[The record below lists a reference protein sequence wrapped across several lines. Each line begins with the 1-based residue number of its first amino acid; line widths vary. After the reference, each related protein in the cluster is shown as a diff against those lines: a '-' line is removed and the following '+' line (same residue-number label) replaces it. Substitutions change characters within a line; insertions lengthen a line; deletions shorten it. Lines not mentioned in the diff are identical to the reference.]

1 MRICKWLWMMIAA
14 PMLGQ
19 VQTTPN
25 LGLIIPP
32 SDHPNYRDINNAN
45 MAKIDSAIAASQPYQ
60 GQWKPTTNYPANV
73 MVHYGA
79 ANTPYLSLI
88 PNNQNHQPDTSPQ
101 AWMVLSSS
109 GTSGPAGFAN
119 LASQSGMGTQA
130 KFNSWIAAQIATG
143 KRGVLWIDP
152 QVGSGAPT
160 ASLSSL
166 TRVFDVRGT
175 NCMDQFGGFSY

>member
-88 PNNQNHQPDTSPQ
+88 PNNQKHPLPTRR
-101 AWMVLSSS
+101 SSYLHRRS
-109 GTSGPAGFAN
+109 GQPAGCP
-119 LASQSGMGTQA
+119 G
-130 KFNSWIAAQIATG
+130 
-143 KRGVLWIDP
+143 R
-152 QVGSGAPT
+152 
-160 ASLSSL
+160 
-166 TRVFDVRGT
+166 RR
-175 NCMDQFGGFSY
+175 